1 MEGPG
6 QQRLVGLRCAFV
18 VVALEHGAGHVDMAQ
33 HVAQAAGQRFLEL
46 QLAAERHHRDV
57 GHQRQVGRVTVQL
70 AEVAARVGV
79 ARGGAEARA
88 GQAEPER
95 THGIGDAEA
104 DVAEQAAVELL
115 QAGTGVRILR
125 RLHFLQHP
133 RVAEDRTLAEDQ
145 QAAGHDVGAF
155 HG

>member
-1 MEGPG
+1 
-6 QQRLVGLRCAFV
+6 
-18 VVALEHGAGHVDMAQ
+18 MAQ

-115 QAGTGVRILR
+115 QAGTGSHPGR
-125 RLHFLQHP
+125 RS
-133 RVAEDRTLAEDQ
+133 
-145 QAAGHDVGAF
+145 AGCGS
-155 HG
+155 